1 MGGPTQSPF
10 ARMVFV
16 KVIKNKQYFKRY
28 QVQYRRRREGK
39 TDYHRRKKL
48 VAQDKNKYNSPK
60 YRLVVRVTNGDVIA
74 QIAYAKIVGDF
85 ILAAAYSHELPRYG
99 LPVGLTNYA
108 ACYATGLL
116 LARRLLKKLKLDT
129 LYEGKVKA
137 DGAVFSVEEAADGPH
152 PFRALLDVGLARTT
166 TGARIFAV
174 LKGAVDGGLNV
185 PHSETRF
192 RGFDPSEK
200 KYDPASARDYIF
212 AKHVSEY
219 MASLKDEDEAKY
231 QSHFSQYIKH
241 GIDESNLE
249 GKIAA
254 LHAAIRKNPEHV
266 PKKSTKADQKKR
278 YNRVKMSLS
287 QRKDRIKHKLAAKAR
302 KAE

>member
-1 MGGPTQSPF
+1 
-10 ARMVFV
+10 MVFV

-74 QIAYAKIVGDF
+74 QVAYAKIVGDF
-85 ILAAAYSHELPRYG
+85 ILCAAYSHELPRYG

-129 LYEGKVKA
+129 QYQGKVKA
-137 DGAVFSVEEAADGPH
+137 DGELFSVEEAADGPH

-166 TGARIFAV
+166 TGARIFAT

-192 RGFDPSEK
+192 RGYNPAEK
-200 KYDPASARDYIF
+200 KYDAAEARGYIF
-212 AKHVSEY
+212 AKHVSDY
-219 MASLKDEDEAKY
+219 MAQLKDEDEDKY
-231 QSHFSQYIKH
+231 STHFSQYIKN
-241 GIDESNLE
+241 GLNEGNLE
-249 GKIAA
+249 AKIASV
-254 LHAAIRKNPEHV
+254 HDAIRKNPEHV
-266 PKKSTKADQKKR
+266 AKKSSKGDQKKR
-278 YNRVKMSLS
+278 FGRAKMSLS
-287 QRKDRIKHKLAAKAR
+287 QRKDRVKHKLAAKAR